1 LELHKGYTP
10 HVEFGLI
17 VFYKTTRS
25 VRVSINR
32 TTGAE
37 QRSGTHM
44 DRVPTSTGD
53 YEEACKQLERRL
65 AKPKST
71 GSKSDPKQ
79 AKLF

>member
-1 LELHKGYTP
+1 MEPHKGYTP

-17 VFYKTTRS
+17 VWYKTTRS
-25 VRVSINR
+25 VLVGINR
-32 TTGAE
+32 ITGAE

-65 AKPKST
+65 AKPKGT
-71 GSKSDPKQ
+71 EAKSDPKQ
-79 AKLF
+79 PKLF